1 VVSPLLVVAL
11 VHAGVATAFT
21 IVCLVASVVRA
32 TPTSRR
38 GASRVFLLRPMEIA
52 SPAIVARLL
61 FDARAYSGELVRVW
75 CAPVAIAVPEGVR
88 VAVSGLADDAAQ
100 NRKSA
105 HLAAGLALVAAELDE
120 RSVVVHADSDV
131 RLLPGDLDALILAL
145 DEGLALSFAPPS
157 PSGRLAQAIIALSP
171 QAFAVIAGLSR
182 ITGSSPAI
190 AGKLVAMR
198 APLLDAIGGYACVMH
213 TIGDDV
219 ALVEAAKNKGARVLM
234 SDRAA
239 LVENHHGVLQVFD
252 QLTRWLRVVRAH
264 RAALL
269 LTYPFLMAPLPIAA
283 LLCALAN
290 AWPAFFAL
298 VVARLLLAVAL
309 TRGPYR
315 GRASM
320 LNALLAPVADTL
332 VLLAAARA
340 SLRGSIEWAGRR
352 YRVGAGGRILAVE
365 RIDR

>member
-1 VVSPLLVVAL
+1 MVSPLLVVAL

-131 RLLPGDLDALILAL
+131 RLLATWT
-145 DEGLALSFAPPS
+145 
-157 PSGRLAQAIIALSP
+157 R
-171 QAFAVIAGLSR
+171 
-182 ITGSSPAI
+182 SS
-190 AGKLVAMR
+190 L
-198 APLLDAIGGYACVMH
+198 
-213 TIGDDV
+213 
-219 ALVEAAKNKGARVLM
+219 
-234 SDRAA
+234 
-239 LVENHHGVLQVFD
+239 
-252 QLTRWLRVVRAH
+252 RW
-264 RAALL
+264 
-269 LTYPFLMAPLPIAA
+269 
-283 LLCALAN
+283 
-290 AWPAFFAL
+290 
-298 VVARLLLAVAL
+298 
-309 TRGPYR
+309 TRGSLCR
-315 GRASM
+315 SRRHLQADASRKRSSRC
-320 LNALLAPVADTL
+320 P
-332 VLLAAARA
+332 RKP
-340 SLRGSIEWAGRR
+340 SR
-352 YRVGAGGRILAVE
+352 
-365 RIDR
+365 